1 MFSRVVTIAAV
12 VRLALALVGGS
23 AYILLNETGAES
35 SRQTQAHAGAGG
47 ATYRGDGQGAHAQ
60 GAGTRSGDGQS
71 NGGYGHSAAGSASQH
86 GKGREEGAASE
97 EADHPLETW
106 TTISGTV
113 VALDGSDLTVQTG
126 DSLLTV
132 NLGPTW
138 YVETTGVALE
148 AGDPVEISGFD
159 EDGTFQV
166 ARLVDQTSGET
177 LLLRDE
183 TGRPLWAGQGRRG
196 K

>member
-1 MFSRVVTIAAV
+1 MFSRVVTIVAV
-12 VRLALALVGGS
+12 VMLALALVGGS

-47 ATYRGDGQGAHAQ
+47 ATYRGDGQGARAQ
-60 GAGTRSGDGQS
+60 GTGNRSGDGRS
-71 NGGYGHSAAGSASQH
+71 NGGSGHSAAGSASQY
-86 GKGREEGAASE
+86 GKGRGQGTASE
-97 EADHPLETW
+97 GADHPLETW

-113 VALDGSDLTVQTG
+113 VALDGSGLAVQTG
-126 DSLLTV
+126 DGLLTV
-132 NLGPTW
+132 NVGPAW

-148 AGDPVEISGFD
+148 AGDTVEISGFD

-166 ARLVDQTSGET
+166 ARIVDRTSGET

-183 TGRPLWAGQGRRG
+183 MGRPLWAGQGRRG
-196 K
+196 E